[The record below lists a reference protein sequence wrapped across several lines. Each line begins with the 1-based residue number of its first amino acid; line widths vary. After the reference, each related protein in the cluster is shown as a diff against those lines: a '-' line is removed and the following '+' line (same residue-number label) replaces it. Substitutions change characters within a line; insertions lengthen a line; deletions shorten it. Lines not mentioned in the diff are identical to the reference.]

1 MTTSTFAPFK
11 AIKVTCE
18 VEWDLDDD
26 FPWEEG
32 KDNKDRV
39 PSKNYTVELDAQEL
53 LDEGLI
59 SNSQDG
65 RYAIDEDAIIHSEV
79 LSDALTDDAGFC
91 HNGYKVLEIT
101 PVAN

>member
-53 LDEGLI
+53 LDEVFE
-59 SNSQDG
+59 
-65 RYAIDEDAIIHSEV
+65 DEKMYFDFSKNGPLLAPIKKEEV
-79 LSDALTDDAGFC
+79 QRVKNEAEF
-91 HNGYKVLEIT
+91 
-101 PVAN
+101 PR